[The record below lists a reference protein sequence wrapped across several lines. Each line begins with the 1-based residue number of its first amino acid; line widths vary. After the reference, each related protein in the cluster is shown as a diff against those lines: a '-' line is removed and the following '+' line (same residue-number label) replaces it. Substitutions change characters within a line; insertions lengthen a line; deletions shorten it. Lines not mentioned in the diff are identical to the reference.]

1 MATFVH
7 LTPEKNLRS
16 ILRNGI
22 TRLSKRGNGSIGIYA
37 TPVTRNFYASHQWL
51 RELKRRQAG
60 PIVAIYFC
68 IPDDTL
74 VSIGHYNQG
83 HRQMTAAQAI
93 AAMMQC
99 DDPMGYQVII
109 PRKIARDE
117 IKRYRT
123 VPQVIGWRYYPDAHG
138 KKPCGCPFCQRG
150 EFGGR
155 KLRERYEK
163 ELSN

>member
-7 LTPEKNLRS
+7 LTPEKNLKS

-22 TRLSKRGNGSIGIYA
+22 TRLTQRGNGSIGVYA
-37 TPVTRNFYASHQWL
+37 TPVTKNFYASHQWL

-60 PIVAIYFC
+60 LIVAVYFRV
-68 IPDDTL
+68 PDETP
-74 VSIGHYNQG
+74 VMIGHYNQA
-83 HRQMTAAQAI
+83 HQTLTAAQAI

-99 DDPMGYQVII
+99 ADPMGYEVII

-117 IKRYRT
+117 IQRYRS
-123 VPQVIGWRYYPDAHG
+123 VPQIIGWRYYPDAHG

-150 EFGGR
+150 QVGGR
-155 KLRERYEK
+155 KLRERYEQ
-163 ELSN
+163 E